1 VNRSRGL
8 VDRRIRLLL
17 AVLTLAFA
25 ATLGRAVWLQ
35 AVRAEPLSRLATSQ
49 HRQTVTI
56 PASRG
61 TIYDRTGVQLAIG
74 ERATTVY
81 ANPREIRRPRVVA
94 VAAAR
99 ILGMDAHRLYGK
111 LADRTRGFVY
121 VQRKADP
128 QRAAHL
134 AKLGFL
140 GLGFY
145 PEERRAYPQREV
157 AAHALGYAGIDNR
170 GLAGLERGLDGVL
183 AGRAGSETIVKD
195 PFGRT
200 VDVISSTAEREGD
213 DVHVT
218 LDHNIQANAEAVL
231 RSTVAR
237 SRARS
242 ASAIVLD
249 PRTGKILAMAV
260 APGFDANR
268 FGETP
273 PSRSRNRTVTDT
285 YEPGS
290 TLKLITVAAVLS
302 EELVSPQTRYTLAPW
317 IQVADR
323 RIHDSHARPTE
334 TMTVAEILSRSSNVG
349 TITLAQLLGP
359 TRLVGWLER
368 FGLGR
373 PSGID
378 FPGESPGIVLPPERW
393 SGSHIGNVP
402 IGQGIA
408 VTPVQMAAA
417 YAAVANDG
425 VWMQPHL
432 VERIGGGERTVPK
445 RRRIISTKVART
457 LVSMLR
463 AVVLEGGT
471 GTMAAVPGYTV
482 AGKTGTAAKP
492 DERGGYST
500 SRYVASFAGFVPATH
515 PRLVILVTVDEPRS
529 EIWGGVIAA
538 PAFQQIARFG
548 LQYLEVPPDAPL
560 LPR

>member
-1 VNRSRGL
+1 VSPSGGL

-25 ATLGRAVWLQ
+25 ATFGRAVWLQ

-49 HRQTVTI
+49 HRETVTI

-81 ANPREIRRPRVVA
+81 ANPREVLRPRVVA
-94 VAAAR
+94 RAAAR
-99 ILGMDAHRLYGK
+99 ILGKDADVLYGE

-121 VQRKADP
+121 VQRKAEP
-128 QRAAHL
+128 QRAARL
-134 AKLGFL
+134 AKLGFA

-157 AAHALGYAGIDNR
+157 AAHALGYAGVDNR
-170 GLAGLERGLDGVL
+170 GLAGLERELDGVL
-183 AGRAGSETIVKD
+183 AGRPGSQTIVKD

-200 VDVISSTAEREGD
+200 VDVVSSTAEREGD

-231 RSTVAR
+231 RSTVER

-260 APGFDANR
+260 APRFDANR

-273 PSRSRNRTVTDT
+273 PSRTRNRTVTDT

-323 RIHDSHARPTE
+323 RIHDSHPRPTQ

-359 TRLVGWLER
+359 TRLVAWLQR

-402 IGQGIA
+402 IGHGIA

-417 YAAVANDG
+417 YAAVANGG
-425 VWMQPHL
+425 VWVQPHL

-445 RRRIISTKVART
+445 RRRIVSSEVAGT

-471 GTMAAVPGYTV
+471 GTLAAVSGYTV

-500 SRYVASFAGFVPATH
+500 SRYVASFAGFVPATD

-560 LPR
+560 APN